1 MTADV
6 WGGRSDSTGVLCAIG
21 VAPCSI
27 RGAADVRADRASG
40 AAVQAVGNR
49 LPVSA
54 SMC

>member
-6 WGGRSDSTGVLCAIG
+6 WSGRSDSTCVFCAIG

-27 RGAADVRADRASG
+27 RGAADVRADRAPG
-40 AAVQAVGNR
+40 AAVQAIGDR